1 MGQLKWTD
9 KSITHLR
16 QIHEFISRD
25 SKTYADRYVRF
36 LIQSTVKLS
45 AFPECG
51 RRVPE
56 LPEYD
61 LREVVHNHY
70 RIVYR
75 ITSNSDIEILAVIHG
90 GRSFLDALDE

>member
-1 MGQLKWTD
+1 MGQVKWTD

-25 SKTYADRYVRF
+25 SKTYADRYIRS
-36 LIQSTVKLS
+36 LIQSAAKLS

-51 RRVPE
+51 RLVPE
-56 LPEYD
+56 LPGYNLHEIIY
-61 LREVVHNHY
+61 HHY

-75 ITSNSDIEILAVIHG
+75 ITDSGDIEIIAVVHG
-90 GRSFLDALDE
+90 ARSFLDALDD